1 MNIKNIDSSKTTG
14 NINSISAQPTRKEL
28 KSKDNSTQKANLIT
42 DKLQISEQAK
52 NMQNIKNRIETGYYN
67 KNEIIRNTAE
77 KIYQKIS
84 KS

>member
-14 NINSISAQPTRKEL
+14 NINSISVQPTRKEL
-28 KSKDNSTQKANLIT
+28 KSKDSATQKVNVIT

-67 KNEIIRNTAE
+67 KDEIIRNTAE

>member
-28 KSKDNSTQKANLIT
+28 KSKDSATQKANVIT